1 MSAFR
6 ATALLG
12 FTMSISFEDIKHGVN
27 YQFTTTF
34 AAEAQSELLV
44 SLVPSRS
51 LVFMRDN
58 SLNKR
63 QIFPREHLLCAERRE
78 RSEVLGR
85 GVSLE
90 IFGATEAEAAGIGTR
105 RWNLI

>member
-12 FTMSISFEDIKHGVN
+12 STISTSFEDIKHGVN

-34 AAEAQSELLV
+34 AAEAQPELLV

-51 LVFMRDN
+51 LAFMRDN

-63 QIFPREHLLCAERRE
+63 LIFPHEHLLCAERRE
-78 RSEVLGR
+78 CSEVLGC

-90 IFGATEAEAAGIGTR
+90 IFGAMEAEAAGIGTR